1 MPPIKLT
8 DAAVQRLKAPPGGRV
23 DYFDAT
29 LPGFALRVAGATPR
43 APEGRRSWVL
53 FYRHGGKQH
62 RLTFDPP
69 YPALGLAD
77 ARRKAGDALA
87 MLAEGKNPAADK
99 AAAKAAASQRP
110 TTLRGVVDEYLH
122 RGLEK
127 KERAPL
133 YVTET
138 RRGFDNHVLPRFG
151 ETELRAIRRGD
162 IITML
167 DEIAETG
174 TTRRADGGKKHAVG
188 GPIAANR
195 VLAAVR
201 ALFNWAIRRG
211 LIDTNPCA
219 LVERPGRETPR
230 ERVLDPDEIC
240 ELWPQFEAQGYPFG
254 RFFQLT
260 LVTGQRRSEVG
271 DMRWDGVEIDAKTW
285 TLGGD
290 ETKAKRGH
298 VIPLSDLAVRILKTL
313 PSKTTTLK
321 NGSTAPS
328 PWVFTTDGSSPIS
341 GFSKAKRIVED
352 RIAEKRKQA
361 GRDPIEPWGIHD
373 LRRTAA
379 TEMGRLGVSEFIIA
393 RVLNHAARGVTGKV
407 YNRYEYLEEKRR
419 ALDLWGQYL
428 DNLTTPHATNIV
440 PLRQAAVQ

>member
-1 MPPIKLT
+1 MPPVKLT
-8 DAAVQRLKAPPGGRV
+8 DAAVQRLKAPPGARV

-87 MLAEGKNPAADK
+87 TLAEGKDPAEGK
-99 AAAKAAASQRP
+99 AAAKAAAARRP
-110 TTLRGVVDEYLH
+110 TTLRAVVEEYLH

-127 KERAPL
+127 KARAAE
-133 YVTET
+133 YVTNT

-151 ETELRAIRRGD
+151 ETELRLIGRAD
-162 IITML
+162 IIGML

-174 TTRRADGGKKHAVG
+174 TMRRADGGKQHAAG

-195 VLAAVR
+195 VLAALR

-211 LIDTNPCA
+211 LVETNPCA

-230 ERVLDPDEIC
+230 ERVLDPDELC

-260 LVTGQRRSEVG
+260 LATGQRRSEVAG
-271 DMRWDGVEIDAKTW
+271 MRWDGVDLDVKTW
-285 TLGGD
+285 TLGSD
-290 ETKAKRGH
+290 ETKPGRGH
-298 VIPLSDLAVRILKTL
+298 VVPLSDLAMRILKAL
-313 PSKTTTLK
+313 PP
-321 NGSTAPS
+321 APS
-328 PWVFTTDGSSPIS
+328 PFVFTTTGSSPIS
-341 GFSKAKRIVED
+341 GFSKAKSIVEGK
-352 RIAEKRKQA
+352 IAEARREA
-361 GRDPIEPWGIHD
+361 GREPIEPWGVHD

-379 TEMGRLGVSEFIIA
+379 TGMGRLGVSEFIIA
-393 RVLNHAARGVTGKV
+393 RVLNHAASGVTGRV
-407 YNRYEYLEEKRR
+407 YNRYEYLDEKRR

-428 DNLTTPHATNIV
+428 DNLTTPLGANVIA
-440 PLRQAAVQ
+440 LRG